1 MANDNK
7 VLVLGL
13 DGMEPKTLKRM
24 VDAGKMPN
32 VKKLIDRGAAREDL
46 SLLGSMPTITP
57 AQWTTLAC
65 GCNPGT
71 HGITDFWN
79 QAPDALDTII
89 YGLDSHLCQAEQM
102 WNVSAEA
109 GKKTLVFQWPGSS
122 WPPSSD
128 SENLY
133 VVDGSQ
139 PASVNYSI
147 ANIDFEK
154 LAVASTEFTESKFV
168 DQTKSGG
175 NLGDSSTDCVID
187 NLDLEEEEDDSSKYD
202 DFKMSAS
209 AMKDAKELLLNR
221 YKMKRIRNV
230 NFHNV
235 DEGAGILAKV
245 PYDQIESPISEP
257 TKWAHEVPEGAREF
271 IVYTFGGQLRRPCL
285 ILKGEDGTYD
295 TVEVYKSKKEEK
307 PLCTLKEGVIVE
319 DVIDDAIDKG
329 KKTQASRNYE
339 ALEIAPDGTK
349 VRLWMSTAFRT
360 DCDDRWSPKSLYQEI
375 TENCGCTPPFT
386 QMGGTSLEFAQK
398 ILTPQWRLN
407 ALWQARAINYMIE
420 EKGVEVVFSHQ
431 HFIDHS
437 AHQFWNYA
445 LEKPGFGPEEEWQK
459 QIDATY
465 EVADEYVG
473 QFMHLLDEGWAII
486 LTSDHGEQIHDK
498 PLARLGYAGGLCA
511 GVLRELGWTVMKKDE
526 NGNDTFEVDWTKTK
540 AVAVRTSYIWVNVKG
555 RDQHVEED
563 GTVIDGLVDPADK
576 YDVEEQ
582 IIDDLYRYKDKDG
595 NRIVCMA
602 LHNKDARIL
611 GLDGPYTGDIV
622 YANREHFVSEH
633 GQGLST
639 FEAYYGTSVS
649 PVFVISGQGVKH
661 VENMQRDVRQTDVA
675 PTVAALLG
683 TRMPAQCEGA
693 PVYQA
698 LECCDK

>member
-209 AMKDAKELLLNR
+209 SMKNAKELLLNR

-271 IVYTFGGQLRRPCL
+271 VVYTFGGQLRRPCL

-329 KKTQASRNYE
+329 KKTQASRNYQ
-339 ALEIAPDGTK
+339 ALEIALDGTK

-526 NGNDTFEVDWTKTK
+526 NGNELPEVDWEKGK
-540 AVAVRTSYIWVNVKG
+540 AIMTRSNSIYINLKG
-555 RDQHVEED
+555 RDPH
-563 GTVIDGLVDPADK
+563 GIVDPADK
-576 YDVEEQ
+576 YELEEQ
-582 IIDDLYRYKDKDG
+582 IITDLYSYKHPKTG
-595 NRIVCMA
+595 KRIFDLA
-602 LHNKDARIL
+602 LHNKDAVLIGL
-611 GLDGPYTGDIV
+611 GGPMGSDIV
-622 YANREHFVSEH
+622 FVVNENYAEDH
-633 GQGLST
+633 GAGLST
-639 FEAYYGTSVS
+639 AWGHNDTSLS
-649 PVFVISGQGVKH
+649 PIFCAAGPGIKEGYRTPMHIREV
-661 VENMQRDVRQTDVA
+661 DLA
-675 PTVAALLG
+675 PTASVLLG
-683 TRMPAQCEGA
+683 VDFPAQCEGSPA
-693 PVYQA
+693 YDIFTERV
-698 LECCDK
+698 